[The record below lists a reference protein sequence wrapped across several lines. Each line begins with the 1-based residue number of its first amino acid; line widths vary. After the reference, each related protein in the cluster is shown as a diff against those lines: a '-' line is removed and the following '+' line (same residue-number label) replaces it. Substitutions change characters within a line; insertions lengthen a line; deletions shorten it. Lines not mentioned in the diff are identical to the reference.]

1 MLGAF
6 EGHRSAKKAER
17 AWKQGMVLLRRDEF
31 DDAATLFEEAVQHDP
46 TATDAW
52 LGLHAT
58 GHRQEEALAAMNEHV
73 AGFGALRQKYGMPL
87 ESWYWVGVYVQARL
101 VIAEDLWFAN
111 VAQLLAEEEYERA
124 AEALSRPPFENDQL
138 RLLRVRL
145 AHETG
150 DRPGV
155 LTWARAIEDEG
166 LVAEEAGLYVGAA
179 HLHRAEFHEALR
191 ILAPMPRHLDSG
203 GAFEAELSYYRG
215 AACEGLGDPDAALE
229 HYRHAHRLEPDL
241 ADVAEVIQELL
252 GEGDD
257 EDDAPAEAP
266 LPATKPATPAAPVP
280 DEARAALL
288 TEAQQALDAMIG
300 LEPVKHQ
307 VRTLIAQLRMVA
319 LREEQG
325 LPAAARPRHFVFA
338 GPPGTGKTTVARI
351 IGKVFA
357 GLGLLKSGHVVEA
370 QRVDLVG
377 QYLGATAIKTTEAID
392 SAMDGVLFID
402 EAYALVNSGYDGGDA
417 FGSEAVQVLL
427 KRAEDDRDR
436 LVVVLAGYRKEM
448 AELLDTNPG
457 LASRFTTRVDFPSY
471 SADELLR
478 IAESLLVQQGDTVG
492 PAARAVLAGC
502 FAEAIGQDLGEK
514 LGNGRLARELCQK
527 AAAVRDLRVAAVL
540 EEGRTPTREEITAL
554 LAEDITSAYREL
566 VEPHVGAAAE

>member
-6 EGHRSAKKAER
+6 EAHRSVKKAER
-17 AWKQGMVLLRRDEF
+17 AWKQGVALLRRD
-31 DDAATLFEEAVQHDP
+31 DLDAAATLFEEAVLHDP
-46 TATDAW
+46 TAADAW

-58 GHRQEEALAAMNEHV
+58 ARREEEALAAMNEHV
-73 AGFGALRQKYGMPL
+73 ATFGALQQKYGMPL
-87 ESWYWVGVYVQARL
+87 TSWYYVGGYVQTEL
-101 VIAEDLWFAN
+101 VIADDLWFAN
-111 VAQLLAEEEYERA
+111 VAQLLDEEEYERA
-124 AEALSRPPFENDQL
+124 AQALARPPYENDAL

-150 DRPGV
+150 DWPGV

-166 LVAEEAGLYVGAA
+166 MAAEEANLYVGAA
-179 HLHRAEFHEALR
+179 HLHRAEYHEALR

-203 GAFEAELSYYRG
+203 DTFEAAVSYYRG
-215 AACEGLGDPDAALE
+215 AACEGLGDPDAALG
-229 HYRHAHRLEPDL
+229 HYQHAHRLDPGL

-252 GEGDD
+252 GEGGAGEGDM
-257 EDDAPAEAP
+257 
-266 LPATKPATPAAPVP
+266 ATKDTPAATRPTAVPVP

-288 TEAQQALDAMIG
+288 TQAQEALDAMIG
-300 LEPVKHQ
+300 LEPVKRQ

-325 LPAAARPRHFVFA
+325 LPAAARPQHFVFA

-357 GLGLLKSGHVVEA
+357 GLGLLRSGHVVEA

-392 SAMDGVLFID
+392 SAMDGVLFVD

-448 AELLDTNPG
+448 AELLSTNPG

-471 SADELLR
+471 SAEELLL
-478 IAESLLVQQGDTVG
+478 IAESLIGQQGDTVD

-502 FAEAIGQDLGEK
+502 FTEALDRELGEK
-514 LGNGRLARELCQK
+514 LGNGRFARELCQK

-540 EEGRTPTREEITAL
+540 EEGRTPTREEITTL
-554 LAEDITSAYREL
+554 LAEDIASAYREL
-566 VEPHVGAAAE
+566 AEPHLGAAAE